1 MLQYLEVLMIF
12 RLGQIFLFP
21 RDILSRIDA
30 LHFFK
35 RWPGGLTLTLIYK
48 VFIVGLTLES
58 WPSQVGDFLIYHACH
73 SLAALELIADE
84 IFCEFLFN
92 EE

>member
-1 MLQYLEVLMIF
+1 MIF

-48 VFIVGLTLES
+48 VFIVG
-58 WPSQVGDFLIYHACH
+58 SQVGDFLIYHVCH
-73 SLAALELIADE
+73 SLATIELIADE